1 MSKSLKGTRTEQN
14 LLKAFA
20 GESQARNRYTFFA
33 SQARKEG
40 LVQIADIF
48 AETAE
53 QEKEHAK
60 RFFSFLEGGDLEISA
75 AFPAGKVGTS
85 LENLAAAA
93 AGEEH
98 EWQSLYPEFARI
110 AREEGFVAVAAAF
123 DAISVAEKQHGK
135 RYRTLADN
143 LQAGKVFKRNGKV
156 VWRCR
161 NCGYLHEGEDAPKT
175 CPACLHPVLTG
186 VLLFAG
192 RPLQGPISL
201 GYRVAVSLPMTD
213 PCNSKKILINNQK
226 EP

>member
-40 LVQIADIF
+40 LVQIAEIF
-48 AETAE
+48 AETAD

-60 RFFSFLEGGDLEISA
+60 RFFSFLEGGELEITA

-98 EWQSLYPEFARI
+98 EWQSLYPEFVRI

-123 DAISVAEKQHGK
+123 EAICVAEKQHGK

-143 LQAGKVFKRNGKV
+143 LQSGKVFKRNGKV

-175 CPACLHPVLTG
+175 CPACLLPQSHFE
-186 VLLFAG
+186 LLG
-192 RPLQGPISL
+192 EN
-201 GYRVAVSLPMTD
+201 Y
-213 PCNSKKILINNQK
+213 
-226 EP
+226 